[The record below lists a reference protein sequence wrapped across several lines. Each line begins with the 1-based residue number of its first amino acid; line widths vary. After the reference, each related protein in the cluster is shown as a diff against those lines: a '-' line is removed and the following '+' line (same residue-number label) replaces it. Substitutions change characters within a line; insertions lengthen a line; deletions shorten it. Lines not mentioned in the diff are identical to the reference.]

1 MNESFH
7 PAWRS
12 LLSGYS
18 LPPLREV
25 VWGWDGRE
33 IHQVALHEE
42 AGSRDVYWADLYDR
56 RVGAISHWMPL
67 AENPDQPPRPPDRWA
82 NRHDGLSQPP
92 QDSSFVW
99 VFIGDDPPR
108 RAQYIDDHWLDL
120 DGQLLDARGL
130 KWLRDLEYTDA
141 LVRA

>member
-42 AGSRDVYWADLYDR
+42 AGSRDVCWADLYDR